1 MHIYGYT
8 TKKIF
13 RTGISLS
20 LNVFSNIISGE
31 ENTYFGVTSG
41 TIVVLWLWYL
51 SWNGVGISRVSFADE
66 IVLSAAM
73 VPFPIHIEA
82 VLLVDNYINGR
93 TS

>member
-1 MHIYGYT
+1 MY
-8 TKKIF
+8 F
-13 RTGISLS
+13 RA
-20 LNVFSNIISGE
+20 FDIISGE

-41 TIVVLWLWYL
+41 TNFVLWLWCP

-66 IVLSAAM
+66 IVLSTAM
-73 VPFPIHIEA
+73 VSFPIHIEA